1 MEPSD
6 RRARWSGEG
15 EDDMDDIAV
24 GIIAVLIGALL
35 CFRGYAALRLIIS
48 LFGAFVGFLLGA
60 GLVAGVTDSGFL
72 QLALSWLVGV
82 VGAVIFGILAY
93 VSYQV
98 AVVLGM
104 AAIGFTIGTSIMAAL
119 QVDSGLLTVLVG
131 VAAAVVLAVVAIAT
145 DLPAILLIILTVLAG
160 ASVVVSGAMVLAGT
174 TSIGRLSSDTVL
186 TGMDN
191 NWWWYALYAVL
202 VIVGLIVQGRYLSR
216 GRRSMRQQWAAPRGA
231 AVPAR

>member
-1 MEPSD
+1 
-6 RRARWSGEG
+6 
-15 EDDMDDIAV
+15 MDDIAV

>member
-1 MEPSD
+1 
-6 RRARWSGEG
+6 
-15 EDDMDDIAV
+15 MDDIAV

-104 AAIGFTIGTSIMAAL
+104 AAIGFNIGTSIMAAL
-119 QVDSGLLTVLVG
+119 QVGSGLLIVLVG
-131 VAAAVVLAVVAIAT
+131 IAAAVVLAVVAIAT

-174 TSIGRLSSDTVL
+174 ISTRRLNSDTLL

-191 NWWWYALYAVL
+191 NWWSYALYAVL
-202 VIVGLIVQGRYLSR
+202 VILGLIVQGRYLSR
-216 GRRSMRQQWAAPRGA
+216 GRRSMRQQWAGPRGA